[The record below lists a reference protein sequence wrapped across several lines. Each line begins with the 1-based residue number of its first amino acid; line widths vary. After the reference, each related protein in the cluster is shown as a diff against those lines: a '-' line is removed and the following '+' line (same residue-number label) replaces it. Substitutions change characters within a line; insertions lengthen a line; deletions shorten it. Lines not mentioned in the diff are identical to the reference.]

1 MSMPGGV
8 GGLRREPH
16 PTRLDRKKHP
26 KPDGCR
32 PSRIVKAP
40 GVCPRGSAAGRS
52 PATVAKSE
60 ASCSE
65 TALLK
70 RFLPVML

>member
-1 MSMPGGV
+1 MGA
-8 GGLRREPH
+8 
-16 PTRLDRKKHP
+16 
-26 KPDGCR
+26 DGCR

-40 GVCPRGSAAGRS
+40 GVCPRGSAAGSS